1 VAPDAMNSR
10 FIDNRGGRGN
20 TPSMTTDN
28 KAVIQRALAAL
39 LETRDVDAL
48 APFLSDDFIHRRPDS
63 TSSTKAEWL
72 AAVRA
77 ALVPLA
83 DMRVEVLQLLADGDH
98 VVLCTRRWLPGGPE
112 ITVVEVW
119 RVRDGLI
126 AEGFEIIEPVS
137 RSAANLTW
145 WEPAS
150 R

>member
-1 VAPDAMNSR
+1 MNSR
-10 FIDNRGGRGN
+10 FIDNHGGRGN
-20 TPSMTTDN
+20 TPTMTTDN
-28 KAVIQRALAAL
+28 KAIIQRALTAL
-39 LETRDVDAL
+39 LETRDVAAL

-63 TSSTKAEWL
+63 TSTTKSEWL

-83 DMRVEVLQLLADGDH
+83 DMRVEVLQVLADGDR
-98 VVLCTRRWLPGGPE
+98 VVLCTRRRLPAGPE
-112 ITVVEVW
+112 VTVVEVW

-126 AEGFEIIEPVS
+126 AEGWELIEPTA
-137 RSAANLTW
+137 RATTNLTW